1 MSPGLRQDAH
11 RVMVGFV
18 LRGGHVAE
26 GDSRRLLGLGPLVLT
41 EPDKLVSPFVTR
53 RSRRGIAEEELT
65 MNFRGFLYGWARLL
79 GDVNA
84 VQKGHVGQRVGRRIV
99 GKITGRL
106 LGRLFK

>member
-1 MSPGLRQDAH
+1 MVIPDDTQLDMLSPSTNYSGASSLRN
-11 RVMVGFV
+11 
-18 LRGGHVAE
+18 
-26 GDSRRLLGLGPLVLT
+26 
-41 EPDKLVSPFVTR
+41 KLVSPFVTR
-53 RSRRGIAEEELT
+53 RSRRGIAEEESA
-65 MNFRGFLYGWARLL
+65 MSFRGFLYGWARLL